1 MQFTETLKLVQG
13 MTQQNSQLLLGSVT
27 DLQRLGGPG
36 LRSAGSSRWGVDA
49 LPAPEMS
56 EEDKEI
62 LAILQDD
69 SRVIHRKKK

>member
-1 MQFTETLKLVQG
+1 MD
-13 MTQQNSQLLLGSVT
+13 NSEAMYWLAILQYANEGSSEAQEM
-27 DLQRLGGPG
+27 LRKENE
-36 LRSAGSSRWGVDA
+36 LRSESGQPTVQEE
-49 LPAPEMS
+49 LEYLTMS